1 MSHPLTINAEISR
14 DWHIPV
20 TGRLVIRLSCP
31 QVTDIR
37 PHLIPSRPILSH
49 PYHHCHCYCQHNHYL
64 HCHPIPIKP
73 NTTRLTPT
81 PSSYHSHCHHHLLSP
96 LPSPCPSSSHP
107 IPSLPHLCLIPVPSK
122 ANPTYSIPILLPCL
136 THSFVLSYPH
146 LTVSPPLC
154 YPCPITTDISMA
166 IPMSS
171 PSPPAPPSLFCP
183 IPSHSQHGVT
193 TAYQCQGAVVPTP
206 ALSPHPTTS
215 NGVQL
220 GGDTDPFATGTS
232 CPCCHQHRVTTGR
245 QAVRPM
251 GSTLSVAQPF
261 SP

>member
-14 DWHIPV
+14 DWHIPA

-37 PHLIPSRPILSH
+37 PHLIPSSPILSH

-81 PSSYHSHCHHHLLSP
+81 PSSYHSHCHHHLLYP

-107 IPSLPHLCLIPVPSK
+107 LPSLPHLCLIPIPSK
-122 ANPTYSIPILLPCL
+122 ANPTHSIPILLPCL
-136 THSFVLSYPH
+136 TRSFVLSYPH

-154 YPCPITTDISMA
+154 YPCPITADISMA

-171 PSPPAPPSLFCP
+171 PSPPVPPSLFCP
-183 IPSHSQHGVT
+183 SHL
-193 TAYQCQGAVVPTP
+193 TASTVLPRHINVRELWSPPLRSLHTP
-206 ALSPHPTTS
+206 QQAMGCSWEGTLTPLPRAPPVLAATS
-215 NGVQL
+215 
-220 GGDTDPFATGTS
+220 TG
-232 CPCCHQHRVTTGR
+232 
-245 QAVRPM
+245 
-251 GSTLSVAQPF
+251 
-261 SP
+261 